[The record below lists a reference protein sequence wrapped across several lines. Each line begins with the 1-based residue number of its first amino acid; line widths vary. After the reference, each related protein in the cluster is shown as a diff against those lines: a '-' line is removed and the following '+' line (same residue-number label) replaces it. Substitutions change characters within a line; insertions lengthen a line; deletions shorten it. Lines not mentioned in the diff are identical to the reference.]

1 VATLATKFDL
11 VDTELRAVKSQTTW
25 ATTEFTDVQQL
36 AAQLDDEKLAL
47 QRQISDQAQEIESLN
62 GEVNQ
67 IYMYQYIDHMFPAS
81 LFYLI
86 ANYPLHEHTYAF
98 LFYILIF
105 FRLLR

>member
-1 VATLATKFDL
+1 MILYKFWRFCYFILKVATLATKFDL

-67 IYMYQYIDHMFPAS
+67 IYMYQYIDHISIPSMNIPMPSYF
-81 LFYLI
+81 
-86 ANYPLHEHTYAF
+86 TY
-98 LFYILIF
+98 
-105 FRLLR
+105 

>member
-81 LFYLI
+81 LFY
-86 ANYPLHEHTYAF
+86 PLHEHTYAF